1 MQKSHDPLGKERW
14 CYCVQAAD
22 RKYCALVQGKFFPHR
37 EKLKDNSCFEGEL
50 YVVQENTEYVV
61 HLVVSS
67 LQQAVPVRSQEVL
80 KTRGSESDTKVPFES
95 LALCF
100 LGTEKLACEFL
111 SQDDA
116 GW

>member
-1 MQKSHDPLGKERW
+1 ML
-14 CYCVQAAD
+14 
-22 RKYCALVQGKFFPHR
+22 
-37 EKLKDNSCFEGEL
+37 
-50 YVVQENTEYVV
+50 
-61 HLVVSS
+61 
-67 LQQAVPVRSQEVL
+67 VRSQEGL
-80 KTRGSESDTKVPFES
+80 KTTGLEPDTKVPFES